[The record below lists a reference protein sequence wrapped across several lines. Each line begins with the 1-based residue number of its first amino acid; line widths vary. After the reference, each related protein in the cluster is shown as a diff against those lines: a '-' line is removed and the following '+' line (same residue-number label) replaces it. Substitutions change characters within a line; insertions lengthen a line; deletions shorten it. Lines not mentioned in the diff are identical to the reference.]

1 MSWRPLHTMGTK
13 KHIQPTF
20 AMSATA
26 IIESMRGF
34 VSFYD
39 PLNALVESNEAFW
52 PRIGK
57 YCSNLEHYPSVM
69 EALSRLNANSMM
81 DFEKGMFCAIFGV
94 LIADKLEVEDRRKR
108 ALFYAGL
115 TQDVGLYMDD
125 YRIDDYFVSMR
136 ERLGSIKGPESV
148 DGQKSHALVAYSLLE
163 EAIPDDTLV
172 AELVLH
178 HHANEDGTGYPHN
191 IGEPQ
196 LNAEMQALVV
206 ANQIS
211 ELGMKHGGFDRL
223 LECRSPLKLAST
235 MFFKKVN
242 GAAYSL
248 LNQAAL
254 SMDMEVADPV
264 NKELLGNQVEL
275 LGAFSRDAV
284 SLSGDLV
291 SAEHY
296 RPVRLLRSRIK
307 KLDLLMNESGL
318 LNALDDECMHEAKL
332 CVEAL
337 PDFLEPMQDLLK
349 EVQSILPSNRSSTI
363 GQLNITLKTLL
374 ATLSKPKPFSLFV

>member
-1 MSWRPLHTMGTK
+1 MGTK

-26 IIESMRGF
+26 ILESTRGF

-39 PLNALVESNEAFW
+39 PLNALVESKEEFW

-81 DFEKGMFCAIFGV
+81 DFEKGLFCAIFSV
-94 LIADKLEVEDRRKR
+94 LVADQLGVEDRRKR

-115 TQDVGLYMDD
+115 AQDVGLYMDD
-125 YRIDDYFVSMR
+125 YHVGDYFASMR
-136 ERLGSIKGPESV
+136 DRLDGIRGPESV

-191 IGEPQ
+191 IGEQQ
-196 LNAEMQALVV
+196 LNAEMQILVV
-206 ANQIS
+206 ANQVS
-211 ELGMKHGGFDRL
+211 DLVTKMDGFDRL
-223 LECRSPLKLAST
+223 IECRSPLKLASA
-235 MFFKKVN
+235 MFFKQVN

-248 LNQAAL
+248 LQRAAQR
-254 SMDMEVADPV
+254 MDLDSAVPV
-264 NKELLGNQVEL
+264 NKERLGEQIALLGTFARE
-275 LGAFSRDAV
+275 AV
-284 SLSGDLV
+284 GLSGELV

-296 RPVRLLRSRIK
+296 RTVRLLRARIK

-318 LNALDDECMHEAKL
+318 LDALDDDCLHEAKL
-332 CVEAL
+332 CIDAL
-337 PDFLEPMQDLLK
+337 PEFLEPMHDLLK
-349 EVQSILPSNRSSTI
+349 EVQGVLPSNRSSAV

-374 ATLSKPKPFSLFV
+374 ATLTKPKPFSLFI